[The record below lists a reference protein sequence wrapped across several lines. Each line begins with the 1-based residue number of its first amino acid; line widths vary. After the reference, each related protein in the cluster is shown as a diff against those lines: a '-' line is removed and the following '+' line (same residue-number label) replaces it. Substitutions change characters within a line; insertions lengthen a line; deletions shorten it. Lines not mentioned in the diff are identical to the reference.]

1 MVVMIPQV
9 AYKALVGVLVP
20 LLGLVW
26 LSAEKSVTVTI
37 DGQPELI
44 STHATT
50 VAEMLD
56 RAGIAV
62 GEADDL
68 TPDADTPLVDG
79 MVVELV
85 RAREISVLMGDE
97 EHHLVV
103 TALSVEEVLAELG
116 GVGRR
121 DVVRPSRLA
130 PVRDGMVVRV
140 RTPVALT
147 VTADGATREV
157 ITDAT
162 SVGDVLA
169 RLGIE
174 VGDGDRV
181 APDPAAT
188 PAVGMSIVVQRV
200 RVTEEQ
206 REVAIAHE
214 TVRRETDDLPRGEER
229 EVRAGRDG
237 VLQVVEEIT
246 LVDGEEEARER
257 RHSEVLRDPVDRVVE
272 VGTAPPPRTTSPRPA
287 TDGSPA
293 SGDDASSAPAASPTP
308 RSTPSPSPAP
318 RRTERS
324 QTGEASRYADRF
336 AGESTANGETYDP
349 AALTAAHRT
358 LPFGTKVKVT
368 NRANGKQVT
377 VRINDR
383 GPFVEGRIID
393 LSRVAFESIASSSAG
408 VIDVRIT
415 W

>member
-1 MVVMIPQV
+1 MVAMTPHV

-26 LSAEKSVTVTI
+26 LSAEKTVTLTI
-37 DGQPELI
+37 DGHPEQI
-44 STHATT
+44 STHAAT

-68 TPDADTPLVDG
+68 TPDAGTPLADG
-79 MVVELV
+79 MLVELV
-85 RAREISVLMGDE
+85 RAREISVLMGEE

-121 DVVRPSRLA
+121 DVVRPSRLT

-140 RTPVALT
+140 RTPVALE

-162 SVGDVLA
+162 SVEDVLR

-174 VGDGDRV
+174 VGATDRV
-181 APDPAAT
+181 DPAPDTVPAA
-188 PAVGMSIVVQRV
+188 GMAIVVERV
-200 RVTEEQ
+200 RVTEER
-206 REVAIAHE
+206 REVAIAHD
-214 TVRRETDDLPRGEER
+214 TVRRETADLPRGEER
-229 EVRAGRDG
+229 EVRPGRDG
-237 VLQVVEEIT
+237 ILEVHEEVT
-246 LVDGEEEARER
+246 VVDGEEESRER
-257 RHSEVLRDPVDRVVE
+257 LRSTVIREAVDRVVE
-272 VGTAPPPRTTSPRPA
+272 VGTAPPPQATSQAGEQDGNTSP
-287 TDGSPA
+287 
-293 SGDDASSAPAASPTP
+293 APAASP
-308 RSTPSPSPAP
+308 RPSPSPSPSPTPTAQAQP
-318 RRTERS
+318 ARS
-324 QTGEASRYADRF
+324 QTGEASRYADSF
-336 AGESTANGETYDP
+336 EGESTANGETYDP

-358 LPFGTKVKVT
+358 LPFGTMVTVT
-368 NRANGKQVT
+368 NRANGKQVR

-393 LSRVAFESIASSSAG
+393 LSRAAFESIASADRG